1 MDSNI
6 RVQIADFGL
15 TRLSDATNTQTGS
28 KHLNFA
34 APELFG
40 TSDNNDS
47 NDPPARTQMTDVYAF
62 GCLFYEVSY
71 NKYIGTL
78 LNCVDPL

>member
-15 TRLSDATNTQTGS
+15 TQLSDATNTQTGA

-40 TSDNNDS
+40 ICDDD
-47 NDPPARTQMTDVYAF
+47 DPDDTPARTQMTDVYAF
-62 GCLFYEVSY
+62 GCLFYEVSH